1 MQDKKTRRRPN
12 IRISQSDHAR
22 LSALAGAVA
31 ARNPEASDELLAELE
46 RARIVPDGWIPTGT
60 VQMGSTVTFKPDTG
74 DAKTATLVFP
84 GDADITE
91 GKVSILTPIGT
102 ALIGLSAGQSIMW
115 TCARRA
121 AARTLGASGETTG
134 SGRRDRTAPASAF
147 DYRGERLDMGI
158 SVRLLNH
165 AGSLIAGV

>member
-1 MQDKKTRRRPN
+1 MQDNTKTRRKPN

-22 LSALAGAVA
+22 LSVLASTVA

-46 RARIVPDGWIPTGT
+46 RARIVADGWVSADT

-74 DAKTATLVFP
+74 DAKTVTLVFP
-84 GDADITE
+84 GGADISE

-115 TCARRA
+115 TARDGRRHELTVLAVSQPAPEGDAGDRRA
-121 AARTLGASGETTG
+121 
-134 SGRRDRTAPASAF
+134 PATSTIA
-147 DYRGERLDMGI
+147 
-158 SVRLLNH
+158 
-165 AGSLIAGV
+165 AGV